1 MRKEILI
8 SILLLGG
15 VIVWGESR
23 EVPVF
28 DLDRVL
34 ATAVSQHPSLS
45 LAQDE
50 VGVSDARRRIATAS
64 LLPAVTLKADETTG
78 LASDAGDTGPFL
90 QRSYGAQA
98 TQTIFSGG
106 KLVASRRQAGLG
118 SETARLQLEKQRM
131 DVRHA
136 ATEAYWRLVA
146 AKKAKAAYEEAQV
159 LLQEDLEKAVRHE
172 LGRSRSARI
181 ELLATRSQAREAEA
195 ALAELDEALV
205 EARIALLDAMGQ
217 RFPLVFDVAT
227 ETPTGVLEVS
237 EDECLRLARAHRPEI
252 RVAENLM
259 ESARLARTMAISPFY
274 PKVDLSGFYGRSGSV
289 FIETDPFQYRKD
301 WNAGVVASWPLFGN
315 NLRYS
320 SYKEET
326 SPKLGDSSR
335 TQTDTQSI
343 SLGLGDALSVGL
355 QNRESRKSFHEEEWR
370 YDKARLDV
378 DDDVRLAVSRA
389 QVARRRADVAK
400 SRLDE
405 SLQQFNDTRALLNDD
420 RAHLGDMAAARF
432 RVAQSRAALAQAQS
446 VYLIAVSEL
455 NRAIGVPDRY
465 VLSEGGKK

>member
-1 MRKEILI
+1 MRIGFGIFILCL
-8 SILLLGG
+8 SGLPVL
-15 VIVWGESR
+15 GESGGT
-23 EVPVF
+23 PVY
-28 DLDRVL
+28 DLERVV
-34 ATAVSQHPSLS
+34 ATAISQHPSLS

-50 VGVSDARRRIATAS
+50 VGVSDARRRVATIS

-146 AKKAKAAYEEAQV
+146 AKKAKASYEETRA

-172 LGRSRSARI
+172 LGHSRSARI

-217 RFPLVFDVAT
+217 RFPLVFDLAM
-227 ETPTGVLEVS
+227 ETPTGVVEIS

-274 PKVDLSGFYGRSGSV
+274 PKVDLSGFYGRSGSA
-289 FIETDPFQYRKD
+289 FTETDQLQMKKD
-301 WNAGVVASWPLFGN
+301 WNAGVTASWALFGN

-335 TQTDTQSI
+335 TETDSQSL

-355 QNRESRKSFHEEEWR
+355 QNRESKKIYHEEEWR
-370 YDKARLDV
+370 YDKSRRDV
-378 DDDVRLAVSRA
+378 EDDVRLAVGKTLA
-389 QVARRRADVAK
+389 ARRRLEVAK
-400 SRLDE
+400 SRLEE

-432 RVAQSRAALAQAQS
+432 RVAQSQAGLAQAQS
-446 VYLIAVSEL
+446 GYLIAISFL
-455 NRAIGVPDRY
+455 NRAVGVPDRF
-465 VLSEGGKK
+465 VLNNGGKP